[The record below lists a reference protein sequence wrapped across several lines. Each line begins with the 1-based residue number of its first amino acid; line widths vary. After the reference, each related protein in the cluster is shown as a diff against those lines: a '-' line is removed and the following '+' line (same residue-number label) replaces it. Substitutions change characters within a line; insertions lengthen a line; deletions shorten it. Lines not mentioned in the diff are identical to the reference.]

1 MAIYDL
7 GLIHLESVILAA
19 NHVDQAAVD
28 AVNKYLLA
36 GTAATIDNAPGAT
49 ELSPGQ
55 WAEFNSNLD
64 EDASAIGRGK
74 HDTAQPDDRGFQSL
88 HLDAHHHGQLATS
101 THADGSFGQLQVAHG
116 TGLEGKAGGSPPDPA
131 HTVKVAGFGDGT
143 GLLLHDILHPGT
155 GASGSGAHIVSQGHL
170 ADVYGPARPGGDAVQ
185 HSAIEASKPLAGN
198 LHGAHG
204 LTRSSIDAVIS
215 DQRSETIA
223 THTGATP
230 FAAADRS
237 LIVQSPD
244 FHLVHVHS

>member
-28 AVNKYLLA
+28 AVNKYLLT
-36 GTAATIDNAPGAT
+36 GAAPANDKPSGAT
-49 ELSPGQ
+49 SLSPGQ
-55 WAEFNSNLD
+55 WAQFNSNVD

-74 HDTAQPDDRGFQSL
+74 HDAAQPDERGFQPL
-88 HLDAHHHGQLATS
+88 HLDAHHQGQPATS
-101 THADGSFGQLQVAHG
+101 PYADGSLGQPQVAHG
-116 TGLEGKAGGSPPDPA
+116 SGVEGKAGGSPPDPA

-170 ADVYGPARPGGDAVQ
+170 ADVYGPARLGGDAAQ
-185 HSAIEASKPLAGN
+185 HPAIEASKRLAGT
-198 LHGAHG
+198 HG
-204 LTRSSIDAVIS
+204 LTRSSIDAVVS
-215 DQRSETIA
+215 DQHSGTIA
-223 THTGATP
+223 THTGSTP
-230 FAAADRS
+230 FAEADRS

-244 FHLVHVHS
+244 FHLVHIHS